1 MEVENP
7 EVKEIKLAEEKNVSM
22 KEGILDSLKT
32 KWGYF
37 RNKIMSLVACT
48 TNTGVNNKNVN
59 IDKEEPKEKELVKET
74 TIVEEPQQPQEVVEE
89 SFSEASP
96 DVAVTEDA
104 LPPLPVASPVVVE
117 EPITLDERI

>member
-22 KEGILDSLKT
+22 KERILDSLKT

-59 IDKEEPKEKELVKET
+59 IDKEEPKEKEF
-74 TIVEEPQQPQEVVEE
+74 VEDVTRGPEKQEVPPVVSEPAPEVVVEE
-89 SFSEASP
+89 S
-96 DVAVTEDA
+96 
-104 LPPLPVASPVVVE
+104 LPVATPVVVE
-117 EPITLDERI
+117 QPITLDERI